1 MGAGMSKISVKAYNN
16 ISEISPEVWDGIASG
31 RGFQSHRWY
40 TFGERAM
47 ADCPPTYLVAYK
59 DNQPIAGAAFFRVY
73 NEPLP
78 LPSVARQFM
87 ASILKYRPLLICRS
101 PLADTSALLLPGEP
115 VRDEVLTILA
125 KAAQEQF
132 KKQRCSFLVFD
143 FLLTEQLKYPGW
155 TPGLE
160 AITVSEPGTYMPIE
174 WESFEAY
181 LEMGSKKDRQHYK
194 KSIKEVEENGL
205 VLSKHTSVSDIE
217 AALHLIRNVSIW
229 HGSAPNPWM
238 RGLLENFSMLDGTWL
253 ELRKDEKLVG
263 CGAVVRDNKFQ
274 LATALGLEDDVP
286 GGYFYLLYTA
296 LQEAFEHNIRLVRFG
311 TGAYDVK
318 RRLGFH
324 LEDTNHA
331 MVAFAGFPARAT
343 KKLVAS

>member
-1 MGAGMSKISVKAYNN
+1 MGAGMSKPSVKVYSSIA
-16 ISEISPEVWDGIASG
+16 EISPEVWDRIAAG

-47 ADCPPTYLVAYK
+47 ADCPPTYLVAYEG
-59 DNQPIAGAAFFRVY
+59 DTPMAGAAFFRVY

-87 ASILKYRPLLICRS
+87 ASILKHRPLLICRS

-115 VRDEVLTILA
+115 RRDEALAVLT

-155 TPGLE
+155 ITGLE
-160 AITVSEPGTYMPIE
+160 PITVSEPGTYMPME
-174 WESFEAY
+174 WESFEDY
-181 LEMGSKKDRQHYK
+181 LEAGNKKDRQHYK
-194 KSIKEVEENGL
+194 KSIKEAEENGL
-205 VLSKHTSVSDIE
+205 VLSKHTTVSDVDT
-217 AALHLIRNVSIW
+217 ALNLIRNVSIW
-229 HGSAPNPWM
+229 HGSAANPWM
-238 RGLLENFSMLDGTWL
+238 RGLLENFSLIDGTWL

-263 CGAVVRDNKFQ
+263 CGAVLRDNRFQ

-331 MVAFAGFPARAT
+331 MVAFAGFPARAA
-343 KKLVAS
+343 KKLVTT

>member
-1 MGAGMSKISVKAYNN
+1 MSKLGVKVYNS
-16 ISEISPEVWDGIASG
+16 ISEISPEVWDGIAAG

-40 TFGERAM
+40 TFGERAL
-47 ADCPPTYLVAYK
+47 ADCPPTYLVAFEG
-59 DNQPIAGAAFFRVY
+59 DRPVAGAAFSRVY

-87 ASILKYRPLLICRS
+87 ASILKHRPLLICRS

-115 VRDEVLTILA
+115 LRDEALAALTR
-125 KAAQEQF
+125 AAQEQF

-143 FLLTEQLKYPGW
+143 FLLTEQLRYAGW
-155 TPGLE
+155 ASGLE
-160 AITVSEPGTYMPIE
+160 PITLSEPGTYMPLE
-174 WESFEAY
+174 WDSFERY
-181 LEMGSKKDRQHYK
+181 LEEGNKKDRQHYK
-194 KSIKEVEENGL
+194 KSIKEAEDNGL
-205 VLSKHTSVSDIE
+205 VLSKHTSVSDVDT
-217 AALHLIRNVSIW
+217 ALRLIQNVSIW

-238 RGLLENFSMLDGTWL
+238 RGLLENFSLLDGTWL
-253 ELRKDEKLVG
+253 ALRKEDKLVG
-263 CGAVVRDNKFQ
+263 CGAVMRDNKFQ

-286 GGYFYLLYTA
+286 GGYFYLLYAA
-296 LQEAFEHNIRLVRFG
+296 LQEAFEHKVRLVRFG

-331 MVAFAGFPARAT
+331 MVAFAGFPARAA
-343 KKLVAS
+343 KKLAAG